1 MGKASIRKPVKLAE
15 KLLEIRNLLNLSQ
28 NELIRNLGFGDEI
41 TQSQISA
48 FERGARIPS
57 LPVLLAYAQL
67 AGIST
72 DVLIDDNL
80 DLPENLTSKTS
91 Q

>member
-1 MGKASIRKPVKLAE
+1 MGKASLRKPARLAE
-15 KLLEIRNLLNLSQ
+15 KLSSIRNSLNLSQ

-57 LPVLLAYAQL
+57 LPVLLAYARL

-72 DVLIDDNL
+72 DVLIDDEIE
-80 DLPENLTSKTS
+80 LPKKLPR
-91 Q
+91 